1 MSRIGLKI
9 IPLTSDISCVVSDGK
24 VNVKGSKGELALVLP
39 NKISVAVDDSNIS
52 VSRNSEIK
60 SVRQLHG
67 TIRSRINNM
76 VVGVSKGF
84 EKKLE
89 IQGVGYR
96 AALQG
101 KELNLSLGKSHP
113 VLFQIPEGVDVKV
126 DGNTNLTVSG
136 IDKQLVGAAAAKIRS
151 YYPPEPYKGKG
162 IRYVGEYVIRKAGKT
177 VAS

>member
-9 IPLTSDISCVVSDGK
+9 ITLPSGITCNVTDSK
-24 VNVKGSKGELALVLP
+24 VNVKGPKGELALQLP
-39 NKISVAVDDSNIS
+39 DKITVDVVDGSITVN
-52 VSRNSEIK
+52 RESEIK

-76 VVGVSKGF
+76 TVGVSKGF

-96 AALQG
+96 ATLQG

-113 VLFQIPEGVDVKV
+113 VIFQIPDGVDVKV
-126 DGNTNLTVSG
+126 DANTNLTVSG
-136 IDKQLVGAAAAKIRS
+136 IDKQLVGAAAAKIRA

-162 IRYVGEYVIRKAGKT
+162 IRYVGEYVIRKAGKS
-177 VAS
+177 VAA